1 MKFNAQLWQH
11 RNVFLALFLLGI
23 ITNRTF
29 LAWTSSGLETA
40 MFNFFITL
48 WFYVCLMIPILSA
61 WWIFAVTFTAVC
73 IYLTRPDGLIFVTAT
88 IVMLIVALFKK
99 KQTLNAKNALAAFP
113 LVSILIHL
121 LWRKWTYGEWLPN
134 TYYAKITGMW
144 PESGVRYALSFIL
157 EYALWFWLV
166 FGVVIFLLKII
177 AFLKE
182 CAGDQIKSGFKA
194 SFSFVFYPTIENFIR
209 AAIITTLIIHLLFYT
224 FIVGGDHFEYRV
236 YSHLIV
242 FIFLSF
248 VWLLNSANFNIKAAI
263 VLFVSFILLS
273 YPVPWTHW
281 SLTHQLSTRRETY
294 IMHIPIANHWPKFTR
309 WYGGMFDEIQA
320 WLINHFV
327 CMRHQEHK
335 IFYLSSTADYPSRN
349 YGMSLSHD
357 NYPTLLVLA
366 AGVPGWVLPRINII
380 DYWGLNDYVIA
391 RNPNPQQIR
400 SMAHERVPP
409 RGYIEC
415 LSPNS
420 KVLSSNQ
427 VKILKRPRELTA
439 KDISACEKSW
449 AEKVKKQSA
458 SNSYENLIFEFR

>member
-1 MKFNAQLWQH
+1 M
-11 RNVFLALFLLGI
+11 VILF
-23 ITNRTF
+23 
-29 LAWTSSGLETA
+29 
-40 MFNFFITL
+40 
-48 WFYVCLMIPILSA
+48 
-61 WWIFAVTFTAVC
+61 
-73 IYLTRPDGLIFVTAT
+73 
-88 IVMLIVALFKK
+88 VALIKK
-99 KQTLNAKNALAAFP
+99 KQTFNAKNSFAAFP
-113 LVSILIHL
+113 LIAILIHL
-121 LWRKWTYGEWLPN
+121 LWRKRTYGEWLPN
-134 TYYAKITGMW
+134 TYYAKITGVW

-166 FGVVIFLLKII
+166 LVVVIFLLKCI
-177 AFLKE
+177 AFLRAY
-182 CAGDQIKSGFKA
+182 AGNQITTAFKTA
-194 SFSFVFYPTIENFIR
+194 FSSVFNPTIENFIR
-209 AAIITTLIIHLLFYT
+209 AVIIATLIIHLLFYT

-248 VWLLNSANFNIKAAI
+248 VWLINTGNFNVKTAI

-281 SLTHQLSTRRETY
+281 SLTHQLTTRRETY
-294 IMHIPIANHWPKFTR
+294 IMHIPIANHWPKVTR
-309 WYGGMFDEIQA
+309 WYGGMFDDIQS

-335 IFYLSSTADYPSRN
+335 IFYLSSITDYPSRS
-349 YGMSLSHD
+349 YGMSLPYD

-366 AGVPGWVLPRINII
+366 AGVPGWVFPRINII

-391 RNPNPQQIR
+391 RNRNPNQIR

-415 LSPNS
+415 LSPNV

-427 VKILKRPRELTA
+427 VKIVKRPRALTA
-439 KDISACEKSW
+439 KAISTCEKSW
-449 AEKVKKQSA
+449 AEKVKKHGA
-458 SNSYENLIFEFR
+458 SNSYENLIFDFR